1 MKVKSILISQPK
13 PENGKSPYYDL
24 AEKLK
29 LKVDFRHFI
38 HVEGIDAQDFRQER
52 IELSDHTAV
61 IITSKSSID
70 HFFRMAKE
78 MRFEV
83 PDSMKY
89 FCINESVA
97 KYLQK
102 YIVYRKR
109 KIFFG
114 SKTIEDL
121 MPSILKN
128 KEEKFLLPIS
138 ATGKDHYSPV
148 LEEGKINF
156 SVAKIFKTVVSDL
169 SDLANVNYDMLV
181 FFSPSGIDSLLEN
194 FPDFKQNETKIA
206 VWGTKTA
213 ERVEKAG
220 LEINVLAPMP
230 NLPSMAMAI
239 EKYIKETK

>member
-1 MKVKSILISQPK
+1 MKIKSILISQPK

-38 HVEGIDAQDFRQER
+38 HVEGVEAQDFRQER
-52 IELSDHTAV
+52 IEISEHTAV
-61 IITSKSSID
+61 ICTSKSSID

-78 MRFEV
+78 MRFDV
-83 PDSMKY
+83 PDTMKY

-114 SKTIEDL
+114 AKKIQDL
-121 MPSILKN
+121 MPAILKN
-128 KEEKFLLPIS
+128 KSEKFFLPIS
-138 ATGKDHYSPV
+138 ATGKDIYSDI
-148 LEEGKINF
+148 LTENKINF

-194 FPDFKQNETKIA
+194 FPDFKQNNTKIA
-206 VWGTKTA
+206 VWGTSTA
-213 ERVEKAG
+213 ERVKKAG
-220 LEINVLAPMP
+220 LEINVQAPMP
-230 NLPSMAMAI
+230 KFPSMAMAI
-239 EKYIKETK
+239 EQYIKS